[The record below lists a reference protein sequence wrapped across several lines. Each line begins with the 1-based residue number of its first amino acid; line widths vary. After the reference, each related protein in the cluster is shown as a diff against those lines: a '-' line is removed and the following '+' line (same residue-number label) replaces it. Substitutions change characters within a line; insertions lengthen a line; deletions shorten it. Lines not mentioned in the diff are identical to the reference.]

1 MPAGCVGAS
10 VCSLTK
16 IIPSPLCLCLG
27 ASSEPTC
34 GLSSMGPEWSQAWPG
49 RWEAR
54 GQALSCRRP
63 GDRLQASWLRP
74 SSFGRPV
81 SPHPANFR
89 PHPPSFSTSS
99 ARTSVCSG
107 NVAPSL
113 PQRGFFPWC
122 WLLCPNSHPWS
133 SLWGVGLQGL
143 LSSVP
148 AWLWGLT
155 LVPRPGPCLPPRAP
169 APCHLPPAVLS
180 SWRPPSQSP
189 SAILALAA
197 PQRGRIWP
205 AQMVCCWWGTHL
217 CAQTRKV

>member
-1 MPAGCVGAS
+1 MPVVPLLEQPLGKAPWSRRLDLGEMTLPAGCVGAS

-81 SPHPANFR
+81 SPYPANFR
-89 PHPPSFSTSS
+89 PRPPPSPPLLPEHLYARVMWLPACPREAFSLGAGS
-99 ARTSVCSG
+99 C
-107 NVAPSL
+107 APT
-113 PQRGFFPWC
+113 P
-122 WLLCPNSHPWS
+122 
-133 SLWGVGLQGL
+133 
-143 LSSVP
+143 
-148 AWLWGLT
+148 T
-155 LVPRPGPCLPPRAP
+155 PGPL
-169 APCHLPPAVLS
+169 
-180 SWRPPSQSP
+180 
-189 SAILALAA
+189 
-197 PQRGRIWP
+197 RGEW
-205 AQMVCCWWGTHL
+205 VCRGS
-217 CAQTRKV
+217 